1 MIIHSDSKSQ
11 IELIAGL
18 IGISVQP
25 LGHPPAHSVIV
36 EDKHLKFRVNQRQP
50 DSKAVF
56 NYDAV
61 GWRMAQRLNGD
72 TYQPGDKL
80 DLAFTISMN
89 DHPEFGGLELNLE
102 DFRKSVVAVAV
113 H

>member
-1 MIIHSDSKSQ
+1 MS
-11 IELIAGL
+11 LL
-18 IGISVQP
+18 
-25 LGHPPAHSVIV
+25 LPPRFIK
-36 EDKHLKFRVNQRQP
+36 DKHLKFRVNQRQP
-50 DSKAVF
+50 DSKTVF